1 METVIYR
8 NRCYEF
14 VDINS
19 KMGKFYQAAFAKHA
33 HGNGRSLM
41 DVYERPAIAK
51 QESWT
56 RLNLIHDF
64 VTVTSYTCHFF
75 TAMATD
81 KGINAVFVYS
91 GRHCYLVADKTDV
104 YGAK

>member
-8 NRCYEF
+8 NRRYEF

-19 KMGKFYQAAFAKHA
+19 KNGNFYQATFAKYA

-41 DVYERPAIAK
+41 DVYERPSIAK
-51 QESWT
+51 QEAWT

-64 VTVTSYTCHFF
+64 VTVTSYSCHFLPPWPRTEESMPYLF
-75 TAMATD
+75 IPVGTATW
-81 KGINAVFVYS
+81 
-91 GRHCYLVADKTDV
+91 
-104 YGAK
+104 

>member
-64 VTVTSYTCHFF
+64 VTVTSYTCHFLPPWLQTKVSMPYLF
-75 TAMATD
+75 ILVDIATW
-81 KGINAVFVYS
+81 
-91 GRHCYLVADKTDV
+91 
-104 YGAK
+104 

>member
-19 KMGKFYQAAFAKHA
+19 KNGAFYQATFAKYA

-41 DVYERPAIAK
+41 DVYERPSIAK
-51 QESWT
+51 QEAWA

-64 VTVTSYTCHFF
+64 VTVTSYSCHFF
-75 TAMATD
+75 
-81 KGINAVFVYS
+81 Y
-91 GRHCYLVADKTDV
+91 RHGHRHRYQCRIRLYRPTLLH
-104 YGAK
+104 GS